1 MSPDSSNFSD
11 NICSEDYYDDELCGI
26 QLKASNEEECDII
39 SSLLQD
45 SILHVHAHSFHEDR
59 KCLRLFLNRFCW
71 EHLKEGTNTTSGRE
85 SNHSQLDQFSEDKAF
100 FKSNPSY
107 LHSSSSNASFKHG
120 SYSSPYF
127 RVHSGL
133 YIHNV
138 DKVVINDNF
147 KKAKKE
153 RYLNLL
159 ALHACNNE
167 INLLFA
173 GHKNMCLK
181 ISKIDV
187 HLKDLNQKYQT
198 AICPQ
203 REL

>member
-1 MSPDSSNFSD
+1 MSLDSSNFSD
-11 NICSEDYYDDELCGI
+11 NACSENCYDDELYGL
-26 QLKASNEEECDII
+26 QLKASNEEECDIL

-45 SILHVHAHSFHEDR
+45 SILHVHSHSFHEDKR
-59 KCLRLFLNRFCW
+59 CLRLILNRFCW
-71 EHLKEGTNTTSGRE
+71 ELLDKNEKNKNEENNIKHDESREYDTSSGHFR
-85 SNHSQLDQFSEDKAF
+85 SLQ
-100 FKSNPSY
+100 
-107 LHSSSSNASFKHG
+107 SSHPPHV
-120 SYSSPYF
+120 SPYF

-138 DKVVINDNF
+138 DKIIINDNF
-147 KKAKKE
+147 KKVKDE

-159 ALHACNNE
+159 ALHACNDE